1 MDRGVAPSKIDEQLK
16 NTFMENPEEAY
27 NVQMELI
34 RIHINRVR
42 NRIFPTLIRIKLI
55 TFYQPCN

>member
-42 NRIFPTLIRIKLI
+42 NIIFPTLIK
-55 TFYQPCN
+55 